1 MALETAP
8 VPHERRVAV
17 VGRLIER
24 DLRLLR
30 CDVAQHAPIILLHR
44 CDRQRRLRE
53 VGLRIVEGDLELTG
67 IQAIQDLALVDVLVL
82 GDVDLLDD
90 AGDVGRDADRL
101 GVDIG
106 IVRRH
111 HLAASDVPVGAG
123 NQCERQQRKHCPAD
137 GPPVRTAAAPS
148 RARRPESRLAD
159 PAAAVV
165 CRGAQPA
172 LRPLPRAANP
182 MSRRRA
188 YHILQLSEFVRRK
201 VLTTDLNE
209 NPMAIAYGVERNSGM
224 DRGDLAN
231 LTAFVAVAD
240 QRSFRAAATRLGV
253 TPSALSHSMRQ
264 LEERLGVRLLH
275 RTTRSV
281 SATDAGQRLL
291 NQLRPAIDQ
300 IAGALENLNQERLR
314 PMGRLRIYATS
325 HLVATAVVVPIWD
338 RFLST
343 YPEVHLELHV
353 GDAPIDIV
361 AEGYDA
367 GLGPQDRAAADMIAV
382 RVTGPMKI
390 AIVGA
395 PAYFARQRTP
405 RTPDD
410 LARQSCIQYRLAVGG
425 GTLVWTL
432 VRSGKMRRISV
443 DGRVMVNDADLA
455 TRAAVD
461 GLGIAYTPEAL
472 AQPFLR
478 SGQLVRVL
486 EDWSP
491 SFEGFFVYYPG
502 TGRCRQVCAP
512 SLT

>member
-1 MALETAP
+1 M
-8 VPHERRVAV
+8 
-17 VGRLIER
+17 
-24 DLRLLR
+24 
-30 CDVAQHAPIILLHR
+30 
-44 CDRQRRLRE
+44 
-53 VGLRIVEGDLELTG
+53 
-67 IQAIQDLALVDVLVL
+67 
-82 GDVDLLDD
+82 
-90 AGDVGRDADRL
+90 
-101 GVDIG
+101 
-106 IVRRH
+106 
-111 HLAASDVPVGAG
+111 
-123 NQCERQQRKHCPAD
+123 
-137 GPPVRTAAAPS
+137 
-148 RARRPESRLAD
+148 
-159 PAAAVV
+159 
-165 CRGAQPA
+165 
-172 LRPLPRAANP
+172 
-182 MSRRRA
+182 
-188 YHILQLSEFVRRK
+188 
-201 VLTTDLNE
+201 
-209 NPMAIAYGVERNSGM
+209 
-224 DRGDLAN
+224 
-231 LTAFVAVAD
+231 
-240 QRSFRAAATRLGV
+240 
-253 TPSALSHSMRQ
+253 
-264 LEERLGVRLLH
+264 RLLH

-300 IAGALENLNQERLR
+300 IAGALENLNHERLR
-314 PMGRLRIYATS
+314 PMGRLRIHATS
-325 HLVATAVVVPIWD
+325 HLVATAVAVPIWD

-367 GLGPQDRAAADMIAV
+367 GLGPQDRAAADMTAV
-382 RVTGPMKI
+382 RVTGPIKI

-395 PAYFARQRTP
+395 PAYFARQRMP

-432 VRSGKMRRISV
+432 ARSGKMRRIAV

-461 GLGIAYTPEAL
+461 GLGIAYTLEAL

-502 TGRCRQVCAP
+502 HRQVPA
-512 SLT
+512 SLRAFIDMIRATSGSASPRSSRKNPFTGD